1 MHIRQI
7 VETMP
12 LFKEAS
18 PASKTKLITYGIVEK
33 VHKGTYLF
41 NVRDHVERIYM
52 IVSGYVVLDRINHND
67 NLRSIFLLSSGD
79 LINEVIIDGQ
89 SSSINAKALSDLE
102 VVSLTRAQ
110 MLEIM
115 AQDFYFTQLFMA
127 SMAKKIRKLYR
138 QVANTTKMMILEDQV
153 SAKLWKIGHDYGIE
167 KEEGIVIPFDLSIT
181 LLAQLVGS
189 NRESV
194 SRTIKKLSNAHLVS
208 IIHGRCIIY
217 DLDALIK
224 K

>member
-67 NLRSIFLLSSGD
+67 NLRSIFLLGSGD

-167 KEEGIVIPFDLSIT
+167 NEEGVSF
-181 LLAQLVGS
+181 LL
-189 NRESV
+189 
-194 SRTIKKLSNAHLVS
+194 
-208 IIHGRCIIY
+208 IY
-217 DLDALIK
+217 RLRF
-224 K
+224 

>member
-1 MHIRQI
+1 
-7 VETMP
+7 
-12 LFKEAS
+12 
-18 PASKTKLITYGIVEK
+18 
-33 VHKGTYLF
+33 
-41 NVRDHVERIYM
+41 
-52 IVSGYVVLDRINHND
+52 
-67 NLRSIFLLSSGD
+67 
-79 LINEVIIDGQ
+79 
-89 SSSINAKALSDLE
+89 
-102 VVSLTRAQ
+102 
-110 MLEIM
+110 
-115 AQDFYFTQLFMA
+115 MA
-127 SMAKKIRKLYR
+127 SMAKKISKLYR